1 MTRKKGIGLFIQGLT
16 AISRK
21 NFSVDSFF
29 SLTSSMWGEIPSEIL
44 QKGGDYIP
52 ISYGGSVLTVENAL
66 PKIKTLGTSRF
77 LARTMSMEQF
87 KESPSLKIGE
97 TEVPLGLYGGSQL
110 VEYDDSGKIDKKETA
125 KNFAG
130 HHNPESAEKYKGH
143 AISCSDEYTI
153 YSIISMVAGRSS
165 VVLID
170 PTALPKTH
178 RYEQLPPDLQPSY
191 DPHGTPSHYAYEKET
206 TIQGIPSIFIPGRL
220 DRQGL
225 RVVLATN
232 PYFIDMQSKS
242 TPQSVKDKAH
252 IACSAYLN
260 FMTEVRTGK
269 PIPGMDSV
277 SKKEVRALQMAAILE
292 NMQANLEILPMS
304 SKDKDIYFII
314 YQDLKSK
321 APPPSKKTYKA
332 IEVVEEVEEMEKETD
347 KLKSETEGRERD
359 MDEEEGSSFKHK

>member
-1 MTRKKGIGLFIQGLT
+1 MSRRKTLGLFVQGLT
-16 AISRK
+16 SVGKRQ
-21 NFSVDSFF
+21 FSVDRFF
-29 SLTSSMWGEIPSEIL
+29 SLNSSMWGKIPDEAL
-44 QKGGDYIP
+44 EKGGSYIP
-52 ISYGGSVLTVENAL
+52 ISYGGGPLTVENAL
-66 PKIKTLGTSRF
+66 IKISTLGTSRF
-77 LARTMSMEQF
+77 LARTMTMDQF
-87 KESPSLKIGE
+87 KEGPSLDVGGTHI
-97 TEVPLGLYGGSQL
+97 PLGLYGSSQL
-110 VEYDDSGKIDKKETA
+110 VEYDDKGKINKKETT

-130 HHNPESAEKYKGH
+130 HHNPDGAEKFRGY

-153 YSIISMVAGRSS
+153 YSLLALVTGRSS

-170 PTALPKTH
+170 PSALPHTH

-191 DPHGTPSHYAYEKET
+191 DSHGTPSHYTFEKET
-206 TIQGIPSIFIPGRL
+206 TLQGIPSIFIPGRL
-220 DRQGL
+220 ERQGL
-225 RVVLATN
+225 QVVLATN

-277 SKKEVRALQMAAILE
+277 SKKEARSLQMAAILE

-332 IEVVEEVEEMEKETD
+332 IEVEEVEEMDKETD
-347 KLKSETEGRERD
+347 KLKSETEGRERG
-359 MDEEEGSSFKHK
+359 MDEEDESSVKPII